1 MRRPKLKVKLP
12 SKGNFWSEGSIKYSE
27 TNEYDVYSLTARDS
41 LALRNPTAIAGS
53 QPVIGVIQSCVPA
66 IKDASAAPSM
76 DIDALLIAIR
86 IASLGNVVKAKA
98 TVGEKTFDCVANL
111 DDVINQINNFP
122 DWDGSF
128 KIDDEITIYLRPV
141 PFSTVSAMGMEAVE
155 TQRIMNIINDDQ
167 AAEEKKI
174 EVFKKSFS
182 KLTNLTMGFVQQ
194 CVYRIDVGEETV
206 TNPAFIKEFLE
217 NCDSDIFTK
226 IRNRIDELS
235 EIYSIKPVKV
245 AATEE
250 MIAAGSEKEVD
261 AFIEY
266 DIPVFFLGDDE

>member
-12 SKGNFWSEGSIKYSE
+12 SKGNFWREGSIDYSE
-27 TNEYDVYSLTARDS
+27 TNEYDVYSLTARDN
-41 LALRNPTAIAGS
+41 LALKNPAAVSGS
-53 QPVIGVIQSCVPA
+53 QPVINVIQSCVPA
-66 IKDASAAPSM
+66 VKDASAAPSM
-76 DIDALLIAIR
+76 DIDAILIAIR
-86 IASLGNVVKAKA
+86 IASLGNIVKATA
-98 TVGEKTFDCVANL
+98 TVGDNTFECVADLNNVV
-111 DDVINQINNFP
+111 DQINNLP

-128 KIDDEITIYLRPV
+128 KIDDDITVFLQPV
-141 PFSTVSAMGMEAVE
+141 PFSTLSSVGMEAVE

-206 TNPAFIKEFLE
+206 VNPTFIKEFLE
-217 NCDSDIFTK
+217 NCDSEIFTK
-226 IRNRIDELS
+226 IRNKIDELS

-250 MIAAGSEKEVD
+250 MIAAGSDKEVE
-261 AFIEY
+261 ANINY
-266 DIPVFFLGDDE
+266 DIASFFAGDDE